1 MDTSIIGKPTGA
13 WKVTVERG
21 PVTTF
26 ANALHDQN
34 PVYRDRRAARDA
46 GFTDLPAPPTFTFAM
61 GFWGAFT
68 EDQPADPTGGTNPMH
83 AVMAA
88 LHGQGALVLH
98 GEQEFTYHRPVQV
111 GDVLNGVG
119 TVVDIYEKDTDAA
132 MMTFVVIRTEWTDA
146 DSGAPVVTEQFN
158 LIARRRKEQQ

>member
-1 MDTSIIGKPTGA
+1 MSPHTSIIGAPTGA

-21 PVTTF
+21 PVTAF
-26 ANALHDQN
+26 ADSLQDTN

-68 EDQPADPTGGTNPMH
+68 EEQPADPTGGVNPMH
-83 AVMAA
+83 SVMSA

-98 GEQEFTYHRPVQV
+98 GEQEFTYHRTVQV
-111 GDVLNGVG
+111 GDVLLGEG
-119 TVVDIYEKDTDAA
+119 RVVDVYEKDTDAA
-132 MMTFVVIRTEWTDA
+132 TMTFVVIRTEWTDA
-146 DSGAPVVTEQFN
+146 ESGAPVVTEQFN
-158 LIARRRKEQQ
+158 LIARLRK